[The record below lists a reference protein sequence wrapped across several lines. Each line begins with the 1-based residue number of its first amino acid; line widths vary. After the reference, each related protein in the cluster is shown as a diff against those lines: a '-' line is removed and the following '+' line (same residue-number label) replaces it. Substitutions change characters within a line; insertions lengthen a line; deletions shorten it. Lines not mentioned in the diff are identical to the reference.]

1 MIDKSLHVVKSK
13 KFLESLYSYQV
24 VPVGL
29 RTKKSPCFP
38 IISEDFDKSWRNALR
53 EPELIQLC

>member
-1 MIDKSLHVVKSK
+1 MLTAVTYSVVSFFDVYKQTMIDKSLHVVKSK

-29 RTKKSPCFP
+29 CTKKSPCFP
-38 IISEDFDKSWRNALR
+38 IS
-53 EPELIQLC
+53 